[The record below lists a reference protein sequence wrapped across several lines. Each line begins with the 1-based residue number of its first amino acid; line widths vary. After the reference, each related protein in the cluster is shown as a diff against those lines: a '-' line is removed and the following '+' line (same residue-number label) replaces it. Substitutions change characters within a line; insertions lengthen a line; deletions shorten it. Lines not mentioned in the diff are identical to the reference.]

1 MGDLQSVT
9 RYHTSTRPRLSS
21 RVLCHLGNETP
32 AERAAASALGF
43 RPKPVT
49 EEMVATVQGMFPD
62 IPRSV
67 TMPFPPS

>member
-9 RYHTSTRPRLSS
+9 RLHTPTHPRLCS
-21 RVLCHLGNETP
+21 RVLPRPGNETP

-67 TMPFPPS
+67 IRPFPSP